1 MTSAVRPPRIAF
13 LLIFPRLFFFSG
25 LLLLLAGCAS
35 RIEPV
40 AALAP
45 GVTIPLPPPRYEQPF
60 QRDQLLAATVD
71 GFTHQLQTAL
81 EVADGKITLVG
92 LSPVGA
98 RLFKVVYTAEEI
110 SAEQLLPLADLP
122 PPNQVLADIM
132 LGYWPTAAWQPL
144 LPRGWSLRDD
154 TPALRTLRD
163 AEENVVEEIFY
174 LRQNGRREPVRIK
187 HHLFHYE
194 IFLQNLD
201 GA

>member
-1 MTSAVRPPRIAF
+1 MISAASFLRLLFPFGA
-13 LLIFPRLFFFSG
+13 LLI
-25 LLLLLAGCAS
+25 LAGCSS

-40 AALAP
+40 ATLAP
-45 GVTIPLPPPRYEQPF
+45 GVSIPLPPPHCEQPF

-81 EVADGKITLVG
+81 DVADGQITLVG

-98 RLFKVVYTAEEI
+98 RLFKVVYSAEEI
-110 SAEQLLPLADLP
+110 SAEQLIPLADLP

-132 LGYWPTAAWQPL
+132 LGYWPLQAWQPL
-144 LPRGWSLRDD
+144 LPKGWSLRDD

-174 LRQNGRREPVRIK
+174 LRQSGQRDPVRIK
-187 HHLFHYE
+187 HHRFHYE

-201 GA
+201 DA

>member
-1 MTSAVRPPRIAF
+1 MTAAVRPPRFPLHLAF
-13 LLIFPRLFFFSG
+13 SRV
-25 LLLLLAGCAS
+25 LLLSGFLFLLAGCSS

-45 GVTIPLPPPRYEQPF
+45 GVSIPLPPPHCEQPF

-81 EVADGKITLVG
+81 DVADGKITLVG

-98 RLFKVVYTAEEI
+98 RLFKVVYSEEEI
-110 SAEQLLPLADLP
+110 SAEQLIPLADLP
-122 PPNQVLADIM
+122 PPSQVLADIM
-132 LGYWPTAAWQPL
+132 LGYWPIQAWQPL
-144 LPRGWSLRDD
+144 LPKGWSLRDD
-154 TPALRTLRD
+154 TPAVRTLRD

-194 IFLQNLD
+194 IFLENLD
-201 GA
+201 NA